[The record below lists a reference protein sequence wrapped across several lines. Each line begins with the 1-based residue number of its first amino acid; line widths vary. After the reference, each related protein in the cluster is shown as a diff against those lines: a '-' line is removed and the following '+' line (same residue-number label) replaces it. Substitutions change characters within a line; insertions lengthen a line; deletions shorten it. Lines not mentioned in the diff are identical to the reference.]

1 MANIL
6 VVDDSMMERKVL
18 GDILTALGHTVI
30 GQAKNGEQALEEY
43 LKLKPDLVTMDLTMC
58 VAGGAEATSNIIAE
72 DPEARIVV
80 VSSHQEKKVILDA
93 LERGARH
100 VIIKPVSQEAVAA
113 VVTNVLQ
120 QPFDQDRHR
129 ELINCLKSA
138 CTAQEKSPKRYSARI
153 LIVDDSMLA
162 RQMLR
167 DIVTALGHIVV
178 GEAANGVQAFV
189 EYVRLKPDLVT
200 MDLSMQGLG
209 GAETISKIMAAD
221 SDARIIV
228 VSATESRAGIIDALE
243 RGACHFIVKP
253 IRPEKVAETINAVLQ
268 QEFNFKKQLDNI
280 HKLKSKENMR
290 ALVEA
295 APEYVVPYAISTQ
308 DANFVHVFIN
318 KSLTL
323 TSCQT
328 LMAELSEYLDEKP
341 RLLLNFG
348 TMSSLDLPLF
358 EQFNEL
364 VKLIEDNL
372 GVVQAVSNNE
382 EFIDSVTCINL
393 ENTANSLA
401 QVLKYSENQ
410 IKFS

>member
-1 MANIL
+1 M
-6 VVDDSMMERKVL
+6 
-18 GDILTALGHTVI
+18 
-30 GQAKNGEQALEEY
+30 
-43 LKLKPDLVTMDLTMC
+43 
-58 VAGGAEATSNIIAE
+58 
-72 DPEARIVV
+72 
-80 VSSHQEKKVILDA
+80 
-93 LERGARH
+93 
-100 VIIKPVSQEAVAA
+100 
-113 VVTNVLQ
+113 
-120 QPFDQDRHR
+120 
-129 ELINCLKSA
+129 
-138 CTAQEKSPKRYSARI
+138 
-153 LIVDDSMLA
+153 
-162 RQMLR
+162 
-167 DIVTALGHIVV
+167 
-178 GEAANGVQAFV
+178 
-189 EYVRLKPDLVT
+189 
-200 MDLSMQGLG
+200 
-209 GAETISKIMAAD
+209 
-221 SDARIIV
+221 
-228 VSATESRAGIIDALE
+228 
-243 RGACHFIVKP
+243 
-253 IRPEKVAETINAVLQ
+253 
-268 QEFNFKKQLDNI
+268 DNI
-280 HKLKSKENMR
+280 HKLKTKENMR

-372 GVVQAVSNNE
+372 GIVQAVSNNE

-401 QVLKYSENQ
+401 QVLKYSENE